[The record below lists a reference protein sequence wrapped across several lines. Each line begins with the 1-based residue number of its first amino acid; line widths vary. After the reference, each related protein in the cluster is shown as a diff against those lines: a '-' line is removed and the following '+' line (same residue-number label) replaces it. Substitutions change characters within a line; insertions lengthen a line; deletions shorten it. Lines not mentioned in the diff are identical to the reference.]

1 MISFLLYMAL
11 MSVDLVSTSQVP
23 ERTQS
28 YVLYTPRNDG
38 FNNQVQTMIGMIK
51 ICSQMNWTMVLPEF
65 WDGIS
70 WNSPVSLRRN
80 TSSFDTHFDVA
91 SLSKIISIIDLTT
104 FHYIC
109 DGIVNHIYSGR
120 YDPVCSSMYLK
131 KVGMQCSPTGNYFSN
146 IRDVTG
152 LCVGVTGHSAFWDF
166 GGIRLPE
173 IGKIKSGKAEV
184 PESLRNVFLSL
195 THSSEVSNLRR
206 EFLAKREKYGCI
218 HIRRGDYLKSKY
230 HKKTSHKTLTHM
242 VSFLKMQ
249 GLRHIFVATNDVKWV
264 RKAVGKSVSFTP
276 KKFVKTLDA
285 QLLSTVEQDICEHA
299 EIFIGS
305 CQSSWSQFVHF
316 RRYFIGKQE
325 VFLCDSDYERQE
337 MGSYLK
343 QSFASIFGGYDW
355 SLLRD
360 IRVLYTKVVSYFFLN
375 FF

>member
-1 MISFLLYMAL
+1 MSF
-11 MSVDLVSTSQVP
+11 DLASTSQSP

-38 FNNQVQTMIGMIK
+38 FNNQVQTMIGMIR

-65 WDGIS
+65 WNGIS
-70 WNSPVSLRRN
+70 WNTPVSLRRN

-104 FHYIC
+104 FHYLC
-109 DGIVNHIYSGR
+109 DGTVNQIYSGR
-120 YDPVCSSMYLK
+120 YDPVCSSTYLK
-131 KVGMQCSPTGNYFSN
+131 KVGMQCSPTGNYFRH
-146 IRDVTG
+146 IREVAG
-152 LCVGVTGHSAFWDF
+152 KCVAVTGHNAFWDF

-173 IGKIKSGKAEV
+173 IGKIKSGNAEV
-184 PESLRNVFLSL
+184 PENLRNVFLAL
-195 THSSEVSNLRR
+195 THSSKVSNLRR
-206 EFLAKREKYGCI
+206 QFLGKRGKYGCI
-218 HIRRGDYLKSKY
+218 HVRRGDYLKSKY
-230 HKKTSHKTLTHM
+230 HKKTSRKSLIHM

-249 GLRHIFVATNDVKWV
+249 SLRHIFVATNDVKWV
-264 RKAVGKSVSFTP
+264 HKAVGKSVSFTP

-316 RRYFIGKQE
+316 RRYFTGKQE

-337 MGSYLK
+337 MESYLK
-343 QSFASIFGGYDW
+343 QSFVSIFGGYDW
-355 SLLRD
+355 SLLQD